1 MIEDRIGDI
10 FAQKDLSHIV
20 HQANLYRTFGSGI
33 AKEVKARFPY
43 AFQVDQITGHGDRS
57 KLGWFTVG
65 CPPEGSG
72 LPFVVNLYSQAGISA
87 TQRTTHYAAMGK
99 ALFDLEEI
107 LSPGDPEDPIYVVGI
122 PHGLGC
128 GLAGGDWKIVRAII
142 ESAFA
147 ESPVRVVICQL
158 PATRIRS

>member
-1 MIEDRIGDI
+1 MIENRIGDI
-10 FAQKDLSHIV
+10 FAQKDLTHIV
-20 HQANLYRTFGSGI
+20 HQANLYCTFGSGI
-33 AKEVKARFPY
+33 AAEIKVRYPY
-43 AFQVDQITGHGDRS
+43 AFEVDRVTHKGARS

-65 CPPEGSG
+65 RPPEGSA
-72 LPFVVNLYSQAGISA
+72 LPFVVNLYSQDGISA

-107 LSPGDPEDPIYVVGI
+107 LRSDDLEGEKRVVGI

-128 GLAGGDWKIVRAII
+128 GLAGGDWEVVRAII

-147 ESPVRVVICQL
+147 KSLARVVICQKL
-158 PATRIRS
+158 